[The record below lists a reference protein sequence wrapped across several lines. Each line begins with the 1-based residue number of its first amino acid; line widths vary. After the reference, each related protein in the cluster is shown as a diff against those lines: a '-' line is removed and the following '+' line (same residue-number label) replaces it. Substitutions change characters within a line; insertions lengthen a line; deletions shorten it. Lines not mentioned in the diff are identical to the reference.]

1 VTRAAG
7 IAAAAL
13 VLAMVLIAAATG
25 GVAASLLGLG
35 GGGSTPSTTA
45 VQEIPPDYLALYE
58 QAAATCPGL
67 DWTVLAGIGK
77 VETDH
82 GQSTLPGVHSGSN
95 SAGAGGPM
103 QFEPATFA
111 EFDQPVPDGGAN
123 PPSPYDPADAIYAAA
138 RMLCAN
144 GAKNGADLHAAIYAY
159 NHSGSYVSAV
169 LAAAASYGIPVGS
182 NDTPQP
188 GGGTSTSTWA
198 PTIGQA
204 IASRA
209 LQWLG
214 WPYAF
219 DGGNAAG
226 PTYGKAVDYDS
237 RNDAGVFGFDC
248 SGLVMYAVAPWLTV
262 DHLASDQYT
271 QAGSLHSSADQLQ
284 PGDLVFWSSNG
295 TIAGIGHVA
304 IYLGDG
310 QVVQAPYSGAFIEV
324 TSLDKVESGYYGATR
339 PLTGGGV

>member
-1 VTRAAG
+1 MTRAAR

-13 VLAMVLIAAATG
+13 VLGMVLIAAATG

-45 VQEIPPDYLALYE
+45 MADIPPDYLALYE

-67 DWTVLAGIGK
+67 DWTILAGIGK

-95 SAGAGGPM
+95 SAGAEGPM

-111 EFDQPVPDGGAN
+111 EYDQPVPDGGAT
-123 PPSPYDPADAIYAAA
+123 PPSPYDPTDAIYAAA

-144 GAKNGADLHAAIYAY
+144 GARDGADLHAAIYAY
-159 NHSGSYVSAV
+159 NHSDTYVNAV
-169 LAAAASYGIPVGS
+169 LAAAASYGTPVGS
-182 NDTPQP
+182 NDTPQL
-188 GGGTSTSTWA
+188 GGGTWTA
-198 PTIGQA
+198 TIGQA
-204 IASRA
+204 IAARA
-209 LQWLG
+209 LAWLG
-214 WPYAF
+214 WPYTF

-237 RNDAGVFGFDC
+237 RNDAHVYGFDC
-248 SGLVMYAVAPWLTV
+248 SGLVMYALAPWLAV
-262 DHLASDQYT
+262 DHLASDQYA
-271 QAGSLHSSADQLQ
+271 QAGTLHPAVDQLQ

-295 TIAGIGHVA
+295 TVAGIGHVA

-310 QVVQAPYSGAFIEV
+310 QVVQAPYSGAFIDI
-324 TSLDKVESGYYGATR
+324 LPLNKVESGYYGATR
-339 PLTGGGV
+339 PLTRAGV

>member
-1 VTRAAG
+1 MTRVAG
-7 IAAAAL
+7 IAATAL

-25 GVAASLLGLG
+25 SVAGSLLGLG

-45 VQEIPPDYLALYE
+45 VQDIPPDYLSLYE

-82 GQSTLPGVHSGSN
+82 GQSTLAGVHSGSN
-95 SAGAGGPM
+95 SAGAQGPM
-103 QFEPATFA
+103 QFEPATFS
-111 EFDQPVPDGGAN
+111 EYDQPVPDGGAK
-123 PPSPYDPADAIYAAA
+123 PPSPYDPTDAIYAAA

-159 NHSGSYVSAV
+159 NRSDSYVSAV
-169 LAAAASYGIPVGS
+169 LAASSSYGTPVGS
-182 NDTPQP
+182 NNTPQP

-209 LQWLG
+209 LRWLG

-237 RNDAGVFGFDC
+237 RNDASVFGFDC
-248 SGLVMYAVAPWLTV
+248 SGLVMYALAPWLAV

-271 QAGSLHSSADQLQ
+271 QAGSSHPTVDQLQ

-310 QVVQAPYSGAFIEV
+310 QVVQASHSGAFIEI
-324 TSLDKVESGYYGATR
+324 TPLNKVESGYYGATR
-339 PLTGGGV
+339 PLTSGGA

>member
-35 GGGSTPSTTA
+35 AGGSTPSTTA
-45 VQEIPPDYLALYE
+45 VQDIPPDYLALYE
-58 QAAATCPGL
+58 QAAVTCPGL
-67 DWTVLAGIGK
+67 DWTILAGIGK

-82 GQSTLPGVHSGSN
+82 GRSTLPGVHSGAN
-95 SAGAGGPM
+95 SAGAEGPM

-111 EFDQPVPDGGAN
+111 EYNQPVPDGGAN

-159 NHSGSYVSAV
+159 NHSNSYVSAV
-169 LAAAASYGIPVGS
+169 LSAAASYGTPVGS
-182 NDTPQP
+182 NNTPQP
-188 GGGTSTSTWA
+188 GGGTSTSPWTA
-198 PTIGQA
+198 TTGQA
-204 IASRA
+204 IAARA

-214 WPYAF
+214 WPYTF
-219 DGGNAAG
+219 DGGNTAG
-226 PTYGKAVDYDS
+226 PTYGKAVDDDS
-237 RNDAGVFGFDC
+237 RRDASVFGFDC
-248 SGLVMYAVAPWLTV
+248 SGLVMFALAPWLTV

-271 QAGSLHSSADQLQ
+271 QAGSSHPSVDQLQ
-284 PGDLVFWSSNG
+284 PGDLLFWSSTG

-324 TSLDKVESGYYGATR
+324 SPLDKVESAYYGATR
-339 PLTGGGV
+339 PLTGAGV